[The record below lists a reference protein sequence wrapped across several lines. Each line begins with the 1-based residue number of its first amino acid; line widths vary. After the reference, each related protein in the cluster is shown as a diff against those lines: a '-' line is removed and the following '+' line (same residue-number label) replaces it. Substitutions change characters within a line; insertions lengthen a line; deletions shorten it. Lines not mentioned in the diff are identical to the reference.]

1 MCKLIH
7 MFQGQIGD
15 EINNFSNCS
24 LSRRPGG
31 HEHTTEERTNTHGTP
46 QDKKQFLIHTLNK
59 QPLNKLY
66 PLNKQKTWLFHRHK
80 CLSWLRKSA
89 PRLCELHQNDPKRV
103 LKHSQYINMNLKG
116 NFGPQHFPPQYGR
129 QFKSGEGK
137 FLPNNAYL

>member
-31 HEHTTEERTNTHGTP
+31 HEHTTEEQTNTHGTP
-46 QDKKQFLIHTLNK
+46 YDKKQFLIHTLNK

-66 PLNKQKTWLFHRHK
+66 PLNKQKTGRYKQPEITTGYIFISVVFLALGTYL
-80 CLSWLRKSA
+80 CLGVVR
-89 PRLCELHQNDPKRV
+89 
-103 LKHSQYINMNLKG
+103 
-116 NFGPQHFPPQYGR
+116 
-129 QFKSGEGK
+129 
-137 FLPNNAYL
+137 